1 MKNLVFLFLFNI
13 SIFIGYSSNKQY
25 NNLIHSEFFTTQF
38 NFKLTLKKL
47 IEKEINT
54 YTFDTKNLFIKH
66 CKSIFNNKNY
76 STINN
81 VTSKNWMNCI
91 ALGYTNSTDVQLNN
105 DLNLKNLSASSII
118 FILLGI
124 IVLLGLWIAILIIR
138 SKKYKNE
145 KKSLRVFQTQNKLLQ
160 KEFERLELTENT
172 NESPYDLNISIDII
186 KKVAMLKKQLDN
198 IQDEKITNYNEKE
211 AFKKVKASL
220 NSFFASHSE
229 TAHIVQKRLNIDKIV
244 AFIKKDYPE
253 ISEKEVRV
261 IEYIVMHFTTKE
273 IALLMDKSE
282 KSVEY
287 YRSQIRK
294 KIQLTSNSSLEDY
307 INAQVKSKIEQ

>member
-1 MKNLVFLFLFNI
+1 MKNLVFLFFFNI

-25 NNLIHSEFFTTQF
+25 NNLIHSEYFTTSF

-47 IEKEINT
+47 LDKEIKY
-54 YTFDTKNLFIKH
+54 YTFDSKNLIIKH
-66 CKSIFNNKNY
+66 CKSIFNNNY
-76 STINN
+76 YSSINN

-91 ALGYTNSTDVQLNN
+91 ALGFTNSTDVQLNN

-118 FILLGI
+118 FILLVI

-145 KKSLRVFQTQNKLLQ
+145 KKLLRVFQTQNKILQ

-172 NESPYDLNISIDII
+172 NESSNDLNISIDII

-198 IQDEKITNYNEKE
+198 ILDEKITNYNEKE
-211 AFKKVKASL
+211 AFKKVKVSL
-220 NSFFASHSE
+220 NSFFVSHSE
-229 TAHIVQKRLNIDKIV
+229 TAHIVQRRLNIDKIV
-244 AFIKKDYPE
+244 AFIKKYYPE
-253 ISEKEVRV
+253 ISEKEVCV

-294 KIQLTSNSSLEDY
+294 KIQLTSNCSLEDY
-307 INAQVKSKIEQ
+307 INAQVKSKI